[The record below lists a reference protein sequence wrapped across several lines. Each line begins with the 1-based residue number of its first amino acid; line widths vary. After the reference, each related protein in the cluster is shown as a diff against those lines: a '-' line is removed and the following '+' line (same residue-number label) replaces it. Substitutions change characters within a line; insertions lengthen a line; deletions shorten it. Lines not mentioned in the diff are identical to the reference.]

1 MDIDRGALL
10 QVFLTDSEEDL
21 ARLEVEVLAL
31 ESRPNEANVDGIF
44 RIAHTLKGNAA
55 ILSLDGFARMAHA
68 IEDVLHAVRSRQ
80 LALSG
85 DLASSLLAGVDA
97 LRAMLGAVRAGAPDD
112 PTPHAA
118 LEAELAAWVAAADGK
133 QPGDLPGP
141 TDTTPPVRPPSAPE
155 PRVEAAAETTFVG
168 NGEGNLE
175 VKFDGTFG
183 QALRIEMAKID
194 QLLSLASRALVLQG
208 QMGAALIE
216 SGAANGDLL
225 ELHQR
230 NERLLMELQDWV
242 IDARMIPVSTL
253 FRQHTRTV
261 RDAARSQ
268 SKQARLEVEG
278 ERVRVD
284 TGIGE
289 SARDVLTHLVRN
301 AIDHG
306 IEAPSVRVAQGKSPE
321 GTITLRAA
329 QKGNQVVIQ
338 VADDGAGFNLGKIRQ
353 RARMLGRPNADAM
366 TVQELHRL
374 VFEPGFS
381 TAERVTELSGRGVG
395 MDVVRR
401 NVEDLHG
408 TVDIDSVEG
417 EGTTVEL
424 RLPLNLSVI
433 DGFWVDVSGTDYVL
447 PLDEVIECLELPAE
461 RRRGRDGDGIIDL
474 RGEPLVCLNL
484 REILD
489 PKGATR
495 PLEQVVVVRHRS
507 NRVGLGVDAIRGE
520 RQTVIKPLGRLFRAV
535 AGISGSTMRPDG
547 SVAFVIDIARLL
559 RSAGRQ
565 ATAVAATV

>member
-10 QVFLTDSEEDL
+10 QLFLTDSEEDL
-21 ARLEVEVLAL
+21 GRLEVEVLAL
-31 ESRPNEANVDGIF
+31 ESRPNDATVDGIF

-55 ILSLDGFARMAHA
+55 ILSLDGFARMAHGL
-68 IEDVLHAVRSRQ
+68 EDVLHAVRTRR
-80 LALSG
+80 LAISG

-97 LRAMLGAVRAGAPDD
+97 LRAMLVTLRAGRPED

-118 LEAELAAWVAAADGK
+118 LEAELSAWVAGAKASEEIA
-133 QPGDLPGP
+133 GP
-141 TDTTPPVRPPSAPE
+141 TDTTPPAREPSP
-155 PRVEAAAETTFVG
+155 AAEPIVETNWG
-168 NGEGNLE
+168 P
-175 VKFDGTFG
+175 
-183 QALRIEMAKID
+183 ALRIDMTKLD
-194 QLLSLASRALVLQG
+194 QLLGLASRALVLQG
-208 QMGAALIE
+208 QMGTALLQ
-216 SGAANGDLL
+216 SGAANEDLL
-225 ELHQR
+225 EIHQR
-230 NERLLMELQDWV
+230 NDRLLMELQDWV
-242 IDARMIPVSTL
+242 IDARMVPVSTL
-253 FRQHTRTV
+253 FRSHTRTV

-268 SKQARLEVEG
+268 HKQVRLQIEG

-306 IEAPSVRVAQGKSPE
+306 IEPPAVRAARGKNPE

-329 QKGNQVVIQ
+329 QNGNQVVLQ
-338 VADDGAGFNLGKIRQ
+338 VADDGGGFNLGKIRQ
-353 RARMLGRPNADAM
+353 RARQLGRPNADSM
-366 TVQELHRL
+366 SVEDLHRL

-381 TAERVTELSGRGVG
+381 TADKVTEMSGRGVG

-408 TVDIDSVEG
+408 TVDVESVEG
-417 EGTTVEL
+417 AGTTIEL

-447 PLDEVIECLELPAE
+447 PLDEVVECLELPPE
-461 RRRGRDGDGIIDL
+461 RRLATDGDGIIDL
-474 RGEPLVCLNL
+474 RGEPLACLNL
-484 REILD
+484 REVLD
-489 PKGATR
+489 PAGPGR

-507 NRVGLGVDAIRGE
+507 SRVGLAVDAIYGE

-547 SVAFVIDIARLL
+547 SIAFVIDIARLL

-565 ATAVAATV
+565 GTAMAAGI

>member
-31 ESRPNEANVDGIF
+31 ESRPNEVSVDGIF

-80 LALSG
+80 LAPSG
-85 DLASSLLAGVDA
+85 DLASSLLAAVDA
-97 LRAMLGAVRAGAPDD
+97 LRSMLAVVRAGAPED

-118 LEAELAAWVAAADGK
+118 LEAELAAWVTRAERK
-133 QPGDLPGP
+133 SDLPGP
-141 TDTTPPVRPPSAPE
+141 TDTTPPVRG
-155 PRVEAAAETTFVG
+155 PRAAEPGVEPPVEMTWG
-168 NGEGNLE
+168 P
-175 VKFDGTFG
+175 
-183 QALRIEMAKID
+183 ALRIEMGKID

-208 QMGAALIE
+208 QMGAALLE
-216 SGAANGDLL
+216 SGAANGELL

-242 IDARMIPVSTL
+242 IDARMIPVSSL
-253 FRQHTRTV
+253 FRSHTRTV
-261 RDAARSQ
+261 RDASRVQ
-268 SKQARLEVEG
+268 EKQTRLQIEG

-306 IEAPSVRVAQGKSPE
+306 IEPPAVRVAQGKDPE
-321 GTITLRAA
+321 GIITLRAA

-338 VADDGAGFNLGKIRQ
+338 VADDGAGFNLTKIRQ
-353 RARMLGRPNADAM
+353 RARLLGRPNADTM
-366 TVQELHRL
+366 SVQELHRL

-381 TAERVTELSGRGVG
+381 TADRVTEMSGRGVG

-447 PLDEVIECLELPAE
+447 PLDEVIECLELAPE

-489 PKGATR
+489 PKGGGR
-495 PLEQVVVVRHRS
+495 PLEQVVVVRHRKS
-507 NRVGLGVDAIRGE
+507 RVGLGVDAIHGE

-565 ATAVAATV
+565 GTTMAAAV